1 VSRRKATPEEGE
13 TPDELNAAYVK
24 TVSDV
29 AQGDII
35 SLGAVNIVGL
45 GASKALRS
53 TPDYEDTPGKPGEGI
68 WSMTIESEVGWY
80 AIISQDCDIAR
91 IPEIEPVLVVCPI
104 KYVTDTEWLQ
114 LRAGGSSPREFPFP
128 DGRKMPNKEGH
139 KHVADL
145 RFVTSVDKTAL
156 VSGDVQVLR
165 PLTGSQRARFR
176 NWVGARYAREPLA
189 DDLERDV
196 LPRVAKLITK
206 MATSTSSDVKNSPE
220 RRLIDATGNWYLA
233 GTDRRV
239 IFYLIISER
248 SAKDAGFWDSTAADF
263 NTTTLEMARTKL
275 MRQIL
280 ASLKPGEGY
289 SVDVQIKTLHGIPAD
304 EFLTLSEWV
313 IEEPSDPLA

>member
-1 VSRRKATPEEGE
+1 
-13 TPDELNAAYVK
+13 
-24 TVSDV
+24 
-29 AQGDII
+29 
-35 SLGAVNIVGL
+35 
-45 GASKALRS
+45 
-53 TPDYEDTPGKPGEGI
+53 
-68 WSMTIESEVGWY
+68 MTIESEVGWY
-80 AIISQDCDIAR
+80 VIISQDCDIAR
-91 IPEIEPVLVVCPI
+91 TPDIEPVLVVCPI
-104 KYVTDTEWLQ
+104 KYVTDAEWSQ
-114 LRAGGSSPREFPFP
+114 LRSGGSSPREFPFP
-128 DGRKMPNKEGH
+128 DGRKMPSKEGH

-206 MATSTSSDVKNSPE
+206 IVTSTSTDVNTSLE

-239 IFYLIISER
+239 VFYLIISER
-248 SAKDAGFWDSTAADF
+248 SAKDAGFWDSAAADF
-263 NTTTLEMARTKL
+263 NTTTLGTARTKL

-289 SVDVQIKTLHGIPAD
+289 SVDLQIKTLHGIPAD

-313 IEEPSDPLA
+313 IEEPSDPLSAD